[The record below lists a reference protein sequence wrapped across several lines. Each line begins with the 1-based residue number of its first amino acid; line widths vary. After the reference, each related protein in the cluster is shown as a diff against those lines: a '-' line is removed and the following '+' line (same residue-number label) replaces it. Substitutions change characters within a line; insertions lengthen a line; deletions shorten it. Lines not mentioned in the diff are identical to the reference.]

1 MRFYV
6 IFIIFS
12 LLFTYFPAVVAQIKL
27 RKTTGR
33 KVIKFLI
40 WTIPTLF
47 LLVFFLFGFS
57 VFNPSHPSFLWFM
70 WLFILF
76 ILPANL
82 IAIFAS
88 LDALFARLFAKKI
101 HLTSILGYPL
111 TIIIVIGLIWGAA
124 DRYHLEIR
132 RVEIVTDQLPA
143 AFDGLTIA
151 QISDVHLGNLSN
163 AKTYLETVATR
174 INTEKPDLIVLTGG
188 LVNLKGDEG
197 NGLAAP
203 FLKLHA
209 TLGKYA
215 ILGNHDYGDYITWET
230 PEDKVANLN
239 SVKALYKQLG
249 FDLLLDEHRTITK
262 DSAEIGI
269 IGVENCGVAPFPCY
283 GNLAK
288 AMDSLSTTC
297 NILLS
302 HDPTHWRAEVLQHP
316 ELTLMLAG
324 HTHGAQLG
332 IDAFGMKWSPSQWI
346 FKEWDGLY
354 QEAGQFL
361 FINRGLGYV
370 GIPFRLGMH
379 PEITVITL
387 KTKK

>member
-33 KVIKFLI
+33 KAIKFLI

>member
-12 LLFTYFPAVVAQIKL
+12 LLFTYFPAVVAHIKL

-33 KVIKFLI
+33 KAIKFLI

-174 INTEKPDLIVLTGG
+174 INTEKPDLIVLTGD

-215 ILGNHDYGDYITWET
+215 ILGNHDYGDYITWKT

-249 FDLLLDEHRTITK
+249 FDLLLDEHRTLTK

-332 IDAFGMKWSPSQWI
+332 IDAFGVKWSPSQWI

>member
-12 LLFTYFPAVVAQIKL
+12 LLFTYFPAVVAHIKL

-33 KVIKFLI
+33 KAIKFLI

-174 INTEKPDLIVLTGG
+174 INTEKPDLIVLTGD

-215 ILGNHDYGDYITWET
+215 ILGNHDYGDYITWKT

-249 FDLLLDEHRTITK
+249 FDLLLDEHRTLTK